1 MRMNRCSPS
10 YNVGCH
16 CPMAIGFWAHSN
28 EEHNI
33 LRLLV
38 LSHVFLL
45 IVLPS
50 SLSFTGKRIVKVG
63 VYVKLHL
70 GADI

>member
-1 MRMNRCSPS
+1 
-10 YNVGCH
+10 
-16 CPMAIGFWAHSN
+16 MAIGFWAHSN

>member
-1 MRMNRCSPS
+1 MARCSPS
-10 YNVGCH
+10 YYVGCH
-16 CPMAIGFWAHSN
+16 RPVAIRAWVHSN

-38 LSHVFLL
+38 LNLVFLP
-45 IVLPS
+45 IVPPS
-50 SLSFTGKRIVKVG
+50 FLSFLGKRIFKVG